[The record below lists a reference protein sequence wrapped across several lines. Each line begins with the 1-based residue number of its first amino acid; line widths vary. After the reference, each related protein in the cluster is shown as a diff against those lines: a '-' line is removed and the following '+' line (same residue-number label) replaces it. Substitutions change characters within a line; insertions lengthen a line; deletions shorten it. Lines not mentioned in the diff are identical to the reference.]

1 MKTAKSFL
9 ANPRTAVVAVF
20 SWTFIW
26 LILGCL
32 DYFIFSRPGKDCF
45 HYFGWDIFR
54 YPESQELIPWTKD
67 IIGHWLLVFLCVA
80 STSLFFADKK
90 ADYLIDDDLRKEVNH
105 SIDRYMPRVFMI
117 FSTICLFL
125 FLQNMVYVSMLSP
138 KLHWMA
144 KACNWIL
151 PGFVAFMYFCVAM
164 FSLMVA
170 AFCFGEKLFIM
181 GVNCERLKSY
191 SITHKDRMFGLST
204 LGDSI
209 VWSSVVIILGAFPML
224 IFQVTTK
231 GDLSVTC
238 FLAPLVVFIFIY
250 YLSVRPLRAI
260 YDKLSVAKLQCY
272 QSSNRSYQDLKQK
285 LNNCDDS
292 QIDRVKIQL
301 EEAEKAEL
309 FALSLTTLPLTKPA
323 RLGGVIT
330 FISTVV
336 MMAIN
341 VLKAIG
347 YLH

>member
-1 MKTAKSFL
+1 MKTVTSFL

-32 DYFIFSRPGKDCF
+32 DYFIFSEPENDCY
-45 HYFGWDIFR
+45 HYFGWQIFR
-54 YPESQELIPWTKD
+54 YPVSQDLIPWTKD

-80 STSLFFADKK
+80 STALFFANKRT
-90 ADYLIDDDLRKEVNH
+90 DYLIDNDLRKEINH
-105 SIDRYMPRVFMI
+105 SIDRYMPRVLII
-117 FSTICLFL
+117 FGTICLFL
-125 FLQNMVYVSMLSP
+125 FLQNMVYVSMLSS
-138 KLHWMA
+138 KLHWTA

-151 PGFVAFMYFCVAM
+151 PCLIAFMDFCVAM

-170 AFCFGEKLFIM
+170 ACCFGEKLFIM

-191 SITHKDRMFGLST
+191 SITHRDRMFGLST

-209 VWSSVVIILGAFPML
+209 VWASVVIILGTFPML

-231 GDLSVTC
+231 GDLTATM
-238 FLAPLVVFIFIY
+238 FLAPLVAFMLIY

-260 YDKLSVAKLQCY
+260 YDKLNVAKLQCY
-272 QSSNRSYQDLKQK
+272 QSSNRNYQELKQK

-323 RLGGVIT
+323 QLAGIIT

-336 MMAIN
+336 MMVIN
-341 VLKAIG
+341 VLKAVG

>member
-32 DYFIFSRPGKDCF
+32 DYFIFSQPEKDCF

-80 STSLFFADKK
+80 STSLFFADKR
-90 ADYLIDDDLRKEVNH
+90 ADYLIDDDLRKEINH
-105 SIDRYMPRVFMI
+105 SIDRYMPHVFMI
-117 FSTICLFL
+117 FGTICLFL

-260 YDKLSVAKLQCY
+260 YDKLNVAKLQCY
-272 QSSNRSYQDLKQK
+272 QSSNRNYQDLKQK

-336 MMAIN
+336 MMVIN

-347 YLH
+347 YLR

>member
-1 MKTAKSFL
+1 MKIAKSFL

-20 SWTFIW
+20 SWSFIW

-32 DYFIFSRPGKDCF
+32 DYFIFNP
-45 HYFGWDIFR
+45 
-54 YPESQELIPWTKD
+54 PENRSENLIPWTKD
-67 IIGHWLLVFLCVA
+67 IMGHWFLVFLCVA
-80 STSLFFADKK
+80 STALFFGNKR
-90 ADYLIDDDLRKEVNH
+90 ADYLIGDDLRNEINH
-105 SIDRYMPRVFMI
+105 SIDRHMPRVIMI
-117 FSTICLFL
+117 FGTICLFL
-125 FLQNMVYVSMLSP
+125 FLQNMVYVSMLKSP
-138 KLHWMA
+138 LHWMA
-144 KACNWIL
+144 EACNWIL
-151 PGFVAFMYFCVAM
+151 PGFVAFMYFCVVT

-181 GVNCERLKSY
+181 GANCERLKSY
-191 SITHKDRMFGLST
+191 SITHKDRMFGLSA

-209 VWSSVVIILGAFPML
+209 VWSSVAIILGIFPML

-231 GDLSVTC
+231 KVLSVTT
-238 FLAPLVVFIFIY
+238 FLAPLVIFIFIY

-260 YDKLSVAKLQCY
+260 YDKLNVAKLQFY
-272 QSSNRSYQDLKQK
+272 RDSNRNYQDLRQK

-309 FALSLTTLPLTKPA
+309 FALSLTALPLTKPA

-336 MMAIN
+336 MMVIN

-347 YLH
+347 YLQ

>member
-1 MKTAKSFL
+1 
-9 ANPRTAVVAVF
+9 
-20 SWTFIW
+20 
-26 LILGCL
+26 
-32 DYFIFSRPGKDCF
+32 
-45 HYFGWDIFR
+45 
-54 YPESQELIPWTKD
+54 
-67 IIGHWLLVFLCVA
+67 
-80 STSLFFADKK
+80 
-90 ADYLIDDDLRKEVNH
+90 
-105 SIDRYMPRVFMI
+105 MI
-117 FSTICLFL
+117 FGTICLFL
-125 FLQNMVYVSMLSP
+125 FLQNMVYVSMLSS

-170 AFCFGEKLFIM
+170 AICFGEKLFIM

-209 VWSSVVIILGAFPML
+209 VWSSVVIILGTFPML

-231 GDLSVTC
+231 GDLSVTI

-250 YLSVRPLRAI
+250 YLSIRPLRAI
-260 YDKLSVAKLQCY
+260 YDKLNVVKLQYY
-272 QSSNRSYQDLKQK
+272 QSSNRNYQDLNQK

-323 RLGGVIT
+323 RLAGVIT

-336 MMAIN
+336 MMVIN

>member
-1 MKTAKSFL
+1 VKIAKSFL
-9 ANPRTAVVAVF
+9 VNPRTAVVAAF

-32 DYFIFSRPGKDCF
+32 DYFIFNP
-45 HYFGWDIFR
+45 
-54 YPESQELIPWTKD
+54 PENRSKNLIPWTKD
-67 IIGHWLLVFLCVA
+67 IMGHWFLVFFCTA
-80 STSLFFADKK
+80 STALYFANKR
-90 ADYLIDDDLRKEVNH
+90 ADYLIDDGLRKEINH
-105 SIDRYMPRVFMI
+105 SIDRHMPHVFMI
-117 FSTICLFL
+117 FGTICLFL
-125 FLQNMVYVSMLSP
+125 FLQNMVYVSMLKSP
-138 KLHWMA
+138 LHWMA

-151 PGFVAFMYFCVAM
+151 PGFVAFMYFCVVA

-209 VWSSVVIILGAFPML
+209 VWSSVAIILGIFPML

-231 GDLSVTC
+231 KVLSVTT
-238 FLAPLVVFIFIY
+238 FLAPFVVFIFIY

-260 YDKLSVAKLQCY
+260 YDKLNVVKLQYY
-272 QSSNRSYQDLKQK
+272 QSSNRNYQDLKQT

-336 MMAIN
+336 MMVIN

>member
-1 MKTAKSFL
+1 MKIAKSFL

-20 SWTFIW
+20 LWSFIW

-32 DYFIFSRPGKDCF
+32 DYFIFNP
-45 HYFGWDIFR
+45 
-54 YPESQELIPWTKD
+54 PENRSNNLIPWTKD
-67 IIGHWLLVFLCVA
+67 IMGHWFLVFLCVA
-80 STSLFFADKK
+80 STALFFGNKR
-90 ADYLIDDDLRKEVNH
+90 ADYLIDDDLRKEINH
-105 SIDRYMPRVFMI
+105 SIDRHMPHVFMI
-117 FSTICLFL
+117 FGTICLLL
-125 FLQNMVYVSMLSP
+125 FLQNMVYVSMLKSP
-138 KLHWMA
+138 LHWMA

-151 PGFVAFMYFCVAM
+151 PGLVAFMYFCVAT

-170 AFCFGEKLFIM
+170 AICFGEKLFIM

-209 VWSSVVIILGAFPML
+209 VWSSVAIILGIFPML

-231 GDLSVTC
+231 KVLSVTT
-238 FLAPLVVFIFIY
+238 FFAPSVVFIFIY

-260 YDKLSVAKLQCY
+260 YDKLNVVKLQYY
-272 QSSNRSYQDLKQK
+272 QSSNRNYQDLKQK
-285 LNNCDDS
+285 LDNCDDY

-323 RLGGVIT
+323 WLGGIIT

-336 MMAIN
+336 MMVIN

-347 YLH
+347 YLQ

>member
-1 MKTAKSFL
+1 
-9 ANPRTAVVAVF
+9 
-20 SWTFIW
+20 

-32 DYFIFSRPGKDCF
+32 DYFIFSQPEKDCF

-80 STSLFFADKK
+80 STSLFFADKR
-90 ADYLIDDDLRKEVNH
+90 ADYLIDDDLRKEINH
-105 SIDRYMPRVFMI
+105 SIDRYMPHVFMI
-117 FSTICLFL
+117 FGTICLFL

-170 AFCFGEKLFIM
+170 AICFGEKLFIM

-209 VWSSVVIILGAFPML
+209 VWSSVVIILGTFPML

-260 YDKLSVAKLQCY
+260 YDKLNVAKLQCY
-272 QSSNRSYQDLKQK
+272 QSSNRNYQDLKQK

>member
-80 STSLFFADKK
+80 STSLFFADKR
-90 ADYLIDDDLRKEVNH
+90 ANYLIDDDLRKEVNH
-105 SIDRYMPRVFMI
+105 SIDRYIPRVFMI
-117 FSTICLFL
+117 FGTICLFL

-272 QSSNRSYQDLKQK
+272 QSSNRNYQDLKQK

>member
-1 MKTAKSFL
+1 MKIAKSFL

-32 DYFIFSRPGKDCF
+32 DYFIFSQPGNDCS

-54 YPESQELIPWTKD
+54 YPDSQELIPWTKD

-80 STSLFFADKK
+80 SIALFFANKR
-90 ADYLIDDDLRKEVNH
+90 ADYLIDDDLRKEINH
-105 SIDRYMPRVFMI
+105 SIDRYMPHVFMI
-117 FSTICLFL
+117 FGTICLFL
-125 FLQNMVYVSMLSP
+125 FLQNMVYVSMLSS

-170 AFCFGEKLFIM
+170 SICFGEKLFIM

-209 VWSSVVIILGAFPML
+209 VWSSVVIILGTFPML

-231 GDLSVTC
+231 GDLSVTI

-250 YLSVRPLRAI
+250 YLSIRPLRAI
-260 YDKLSVAKLQCY
+260 YDKLNVVKLQYY
-272 QSSNRSYQDLKQK
+272 QSSNRNYQDLKQK

-323 RLGGVIT
+323 RLAGVIT

-336 MMAIN
+336 MMVIN

>member
-1 MKTAKSFL
+1 MKIAKSFL

-80 STSLFFADKK
+80 STSLFFADKR

-117 FSTICLFL
+117 FGTICIFL

-260 YDKLSVAKLQCY
+260 YDKLSVAKLQYY